1 MAPYVP
7 PHLRAQ
13 RSAPRAAPAGGDA
26 EPSQGGAETKEI
38 EEEERPSASRVA
50 RGPSADNF
58 GVRKAQSNGRL
69 QQRARFDAVLDEL
82 STIRCPSLRADCEA
96 GCEAERARRAAEE
109 IEAKEIKAWRCSS
122 TCTMYD
128 GLDVAALVQQ
138 LLDVDGRDAFV
149 RAASSR
155 TAALTDDI
163 TREIDFQSNLWG
175 APACVADRIRELMT
189 ASIAAAIA
197 MDEGHQRRE
206 RQEREAEAEAAE
218 AAAEAAAAA
227 ELAEL
232 IGFAK
237 ATTTSDERAT
247 EMEEQRAVAEA
258 EAARLAAEAEVE
270 RVAEAERAAAA
281 VAAAAAEAE
290 RAAEAAEA
298 LQRKMSALA
307 QPAAEGVSPYDAAG
321 IKLPPGYSSGW
332 SSDAP
337 PSLSPLSPVLPLG
350 CASVFGSGLG
360 EWLRFGWD
368 PGGAGVM
375 RGREQRSAAACA

>member
-7 PHLRAQ
+7 LHLRAQ
-13 RSAPRAAPAGGDA
+13 RSVPRAVLAGGDA

-109 IEAKEIKAWRCSS
+109 IKAKEIKAWRCSS
-122 TCTMYD
+122 MGTVYD

-149 RAASSR
+149 RAASSL

-237 ATTTSDERAT
+237 ATVASDERAVV
-247 EMEEQRAVAEA
+247 MEEQRAAAEAEVARLVAEA
-258 EAARLAAEAEVE
+258 EAE
-270 RVAEAERAAAA
+270 RVTKAERAAAA
-281 VAAAAAEAE
+281 AAAAAAEAE
-290 RAAEAAEA
+290 RAVEAAQA
-298 LQRKMSALA
+298 QRKMSALA

-321 IKLPPGYSSGW
+321 IDQAPPGYSSVG
-332 SSDAP
+332 SSGAP

-350 CASVFGSGLG
+350 CASVFCSGLG
-360 EWLRFGWD
+360 AWLRFGWD

-375 RGREQRSAAACA
+375 RGCEQRSAAACA